1 MVNCYDDNCKYYFNT
16 CYLTDGC
23 KLKPDFKI
31 PDDDTIPCSDYI
43 EAKNC
48 LTCKYSIPTVYETG
62 TIDCIEYRCN
72 FSGNV
77 TWTDKVVYNDS
88 EPMLRHHYDIPDCPN
103 GYWEGDNT

>member
-31 PDDDTIPCSDYI
+31 PDDDTIPCPDYI

-48 LTCKYSIPTVYETG
+48 LTCKHSIPTVYETG

-88 EPMLRHHYDIPDCPN
+88 EPMLQHHYDIPDCPN
-103 GYWEGDNT
+103 GHWKGDNT